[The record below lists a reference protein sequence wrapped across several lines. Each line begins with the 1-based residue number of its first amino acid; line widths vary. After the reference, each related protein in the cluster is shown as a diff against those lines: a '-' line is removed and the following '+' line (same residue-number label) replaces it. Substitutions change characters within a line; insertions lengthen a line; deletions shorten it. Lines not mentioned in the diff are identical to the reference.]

1 MAINRRCTKANEFYK
16 EQKTLMQEA
25 LQQRIEEKEK
35 ALRIARKVARETAER
50 RDKQNV
56 ITEAAGPDSAVR
68 MGRLRISLISITPPS
83 PLMIIRGTVTP
94 AARTDADHLSQRD
107 KSG

>member
-1 MAINRRCTKANEFYK
+1 
-16 EQKTLMQEA
+16 MQEA

-56 ITEAAGPDSAVR
+56 RGEKANIKRGVP
-68 MGRLRISLISITPPS
+68 RIVLNALQGKSEKSTANLTAC
-83 PLMIIRGTVTP
+83 IRRKPTN
-94 AARTDADHLSQRD
+94 
-107 KSG
+107 